1 MFFLPPKTMMNGAR
15 YIEVLRDHLLP
26 FMPRHNCTHFLQDG
40 AAAARPVG
48 THETDTMALPERA
61 AALHLFR
68 KKTPVALAAM
78 LL

>member
-1 MFFLPPKTMMNGAR
+1 MAEVTMDEIDDTLTKNFYEKR
-15 YIEVLRDHLLP
+15 IEV
-26 FMPRHNCTHFLQDG
+26 HNIH
-40 AAAARPVG
+40 AR
-48 THETDTMALPERA
+48 ERA